1 MKVRLADL
9 HVTIHALRSLVFQT
23 FGSFAAGQAPEG
35 NREGATV
42 LEQDGNRLLVQFVSR
57 DGKRIYRTLEEV
69 HFFPPERITFRHL
82 KGPLHHASEEFQ
94 LAEVAEGTRIT
105 YRGQIECRM
114 PWLPGA
120 GWLVARWYVRPR
132 YERLVSRHM
141 GQLKEAV
148 EGA

>member
-9 HVTIHALRSLVFQT
+9 YVTVHAPRSQVFQMFMSLT
-23 FGSFAAGQAPEG
+23 EGRPPEG
-35 NREGATV
+35 NGEGATV
-42 LEQDGNRLLVQFVSR
+42 VEQDGNRLLVQFVSR
-57 DGKRIYRTLEEV
+57 DGRRIYRTLEEV
-69 HFFPPERITFRHL
+69 HLFPPERITFRHL

-94 LAEVAEGTRIT
+94 LAEVAEGTCMT

-120 GWLVARWYVRPR
+120 GWLVARWYVRPK

-141 GQLKEAV
+141 AQLKEAV
-148 EGA
+148 EGP